1 MPDLSKIKGLDMRHK
16 WREVSRRSESDM
28 CTERT
33 GIDVSDIFLP
43 NSYLVMYQCQVC
55 RSQVSTMDR
64 RSVDR

>member
-55 RSQVSTMDR
+55 RL
-64 RSVDR
+64 